1 MKKDT
6 TILNELRELSPV
18 VASVG
23 NACPYQVPQGYFEE
37 LPVQL
42 MLKIAVQEKAGEDPT
57 VNFSKD
63 NVYDV
68 PQGYFDSL
76 AGNIMNRI
84 RSEEAAAKADEPD
97 FSSPVWKM
105 LSKETPYQVPA
116 GYFTDSADNI
126 VAGAKAI
133 AFVNDE
139 LENLSPLMSSLR
151 HKEVY
156 QIPAGYFNQFAG
168 TVLAKL
174 QEKQGGKVVSMG
186 FTRKMFRYAAAA
198 VITAVVATGAWMFVK
213 PGSTVTPVSP
223 ATENITRTDIPEL
236 KNISDDEILN
246 FANDVPAVADTSI
259 LVSGEGEMTN
269 KDAKDL
275 LANISDEELQ
285 HYAEQHLETPI
296 TN

>member
-23 NACPYQVPQGYFEE
+23 NACPYQVPQGYFEQ
-37 LPVQL
+37 LPVQV
-42 MLKIAVQEKAGEDPT
+42 MLKIAVREKAGEDPT
-57 VNFSKD
+57 VNISKD
-63 NVYDV
+63 NVYEV

-76 AGNIMNRI
+76 AGTIMSRI

-97 FSSPVWKM
+97 FSAPVWKM
-105 LSKETPYQVPA
+105 LGKKMPYQVPQ

-126 VAGAKAI
+126 LAGVQAI

-156 QIPAGYFNQFAG
+156 EVPAGYFDQFAG
-168 TVLAKL
+168 TVLEKV
-174 QEKQGGKVVSMG
+174 QEKQAGKVISMG
-186 FTRKMFRYAAAA
+186 FTRKLFRYAAAA
-198 VITAVVATGAWMFVK
+198 VITAVLATGAWMYFK
-213 PGSTVTPVSP
+213 PAAPVTAPESVASLS
-223 ATENITRTDIPEL
+223 EL

-246 FANDVPAVADTSI
+246 FANNLPSVADTSI
-259 LVSGEGEMTN
+259 LVSGEGEMTT
-269 KDAKDL
+269 KDAKEL

-285 HYAEQHLETPI
+285 QYADQHLETPI

>member
-23 NACPYQVPQGYFEE
+23 NACPYQVPEGYFEQ
-37 LPVQL
+37 LPVQV
-42 MLKIAVQEKAGEDPT
+42 MLKIAVQEKAGEDPM
-57 VNFSKD
+57 VNFSKN

-76 AGNIMNRI
+76 AGNIINRI
-84 RSEEAAAKADEPD
+84 RREETAASADEPD

-105 LSKETPYQVPA
+105 LSKAMPYEVPQ
-116 GYFTDSADNI
+116 GYFNDSADNI
-126 VAGAKAI
+126 LAGAKAI

-151 HKEVY
+151 HKEAY
-156 QIPAGYFNQFAG
+156 QVPEGYFDQFAG

-174 QEKQGGKVVSMG
+174 QGKQGGKVLSLG
-186 FTRKMFRYAAAA
+186 FTRKLFRYAAAA
-198 VITAVVATGAWMFVK
+198 VITAVVATGAWMYFK
-213 PGSTVTPVSP
+213 PAAVAP
-223 ATENITRTDIPEL
+223 ATDVAVAGKTDIPEL

-246 FANDVPAVADTSI
+246 FTNDEPAVADTSI
-259 LVSGEGEMTN
+259 VVSGEGEMTS

-285 HYAEQHLETPI
+285 QYAEQHLETPI